1 MATTTARHVQV
12 AAASKL
18 PNSFPGRASRTVG
31 LFGDLHQT
39 NKGPAGPVVE
49 MAADADADLSGRQ
62 LMIIRELL
70 VPGEPVPRQDDDL
83 ASGGRDGWLGIA
95 RRRRCAGL
103 VQGHDLAGGPGRE
116 VELQLLGRESCAEFA
131 GGRDATLKPTIDF
144 GMFGV

>member
-49 MAADADADLSGRQ
+49 MAA
-62 LMIIRELL
+62 E
-70 VPGEPVPRQDDDL
+70 
-83 ASGGRDGWLGIA
+83 
-95 RRRRCAGL
+95 
-103 VQGHDLAGGPGRE
+103 
-116 VELQLLGRESCAEFA
+116 
-131 GGRDATLKPTIDF
+131 ATRT
-144 GMFGV
+144 